1 MPSFSEAFAKA
12 RKEGKKVFEWN
23 GKSYSTQLKGEG
35 NNRGGI
41 ATVSLSSA
49 PETTRW

>member
-35 NNRGGI
+35 GNRGGLVM
-41 ATVSLSSA
+41 ANRSSVR
-49 PETTRW
+49 ETTR